1 MCISRSRSGRA
12 DGRGGK
18 KKSFFNKKKSFFLEK
33 KKKKT
38 DEPRNTPGLDIDRE
52 SPKDK

>member
-1 MCISRSRSGRA
+1 MYFPLAVRRG
-12 DGRGGK
+12 GRGRE
-18 KKSFFNKKKSFFLEK
+18 KKSFFNKKKVFFLEK

-38 DEPRNTPGLDIDRE
+38 DEPRNAPRLDIDRE